1 MLPPPL
7 FAAAMPKKTPS
18 KKKATPSK
26 APEKENSD
34 AEALQSICEE
44 SIKRARDMFG
54 PAALQKSS

>member
-1 MLPPPL
+1 
-7 FAAAMPKKTPS
+7 MPKKTPS